1 MPIQLHCDLQ
11 VAPGHEPDIER
22 VFRDVFSPVMAKQKG
37 FQEVNFLKLVTSY
50 KGDPGNWTYRL
61 LIGFETEELRQA
73 WVASDDHQ
81 RVWPEMEKHLT
92 GEQWQGWLYNV
103 AGAR

>member
-1 MPIQLHCDLQ
+1 MSIQLHCDLQ
-11 VAPGHEPDIER
+11 VASGHEAEIER
-22 VFRDVFSPVMAKQKG
+22 VFTEVFSPVMAQQKG
-37 FQEVNFLKLVTSY
+37 FEEVKFLKLVTSY
-50 KGDPGNWTYRL
+50 KGDPAPWNYRL

-92 GEQWQGWLYNV
+92 GEQWQGWLYSV
-103 AGAR
+103 AGSR